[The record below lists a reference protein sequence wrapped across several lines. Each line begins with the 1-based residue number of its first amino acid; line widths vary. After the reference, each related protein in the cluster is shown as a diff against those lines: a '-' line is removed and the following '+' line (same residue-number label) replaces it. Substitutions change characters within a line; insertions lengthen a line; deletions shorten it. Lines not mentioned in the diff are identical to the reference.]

1 MSDFFFINHKPEET
15 HSHIPSMCDNQIL
28 LKRGEAMSKIFCEP
42 PDTLFVL
49 KDRLV
54 RYIIVACDLD
64 YQGGGGRH
72 SPC

>member
-54 RYIIVACDLD
+54 RYIIVACDID
-64 YQGGGGRH
+64 YQGGDGRH